1 MPSRSHPPQCL
12 KYVTTGALPPG
23 ASSGQSF
30 VHDPKIAG
38 TSEVKGQIKLK
49 FKNRINQTMV
59 RWAWMGGR
67 RERASHPPPLS
78 LPTRRL

>member
-1 MPSRSHPPQCL
+1 M

-59 RWAWMGGR
+59 RPRGCSGGGGGAVAPR
-67 RERASHPPPLS
+67 GADVAL
-78 LPTRRL
+78 